1 MRRFKVFISSVQK
14 EFSEERKFLADY
26 IRNQPFDIAND
37 FKVTIWRPTQG
48 SQSKKATTK
57 TREKT
62 REILLQA
69 VKENPSITISQ
80 LAVQL
85 SKTPKGIE
93 WQISKLKKEGL
104 LARVGSDNGGHWEV
118 KE

>member
-48 SQSKKATTK
+48 SQSKKVPAK

-69 VKENPSITISQ
+69 VKENPSITINQ
-80 LAVQL
+80 LAKL
-85 SKTPKGIE
+85 LDKTSKGIE
-93 WQISKLKKEGL
+93 WQISKLKKEGM
-104 LARVGSDNGGHWEV
+104 LARVGSDNGGHWKV